1 MLNIFKNLYVKA
13 IDFITDR
20 LLSHRKNIKS
30 IKHNMQSNQK
40 FNIVKVEFNSI
51 WNQYNVTLMNQSDI
65 RNKEFISTLWNTLN
79 SISEW
84 TTCPRK
90 IMMVAF
96 LNPETG
102 KKFYIHKN
110 VAIVPETSASDYYEE
125 VKNILRNYWKIG
137 SISNKEDYS
146 IIIVEFHPYTEE
158 DNKNSSTIKKNK
170 SSTIK
175 NIFFIFIC
183 GIYFILNMLVLIHL
197 NNPIIQKGIYIYL
210 IIISL
215 LIIIKN
221 ILRLYL
227 LHKFYTDNK
236 KGKTLILSKALPNK
250 IRIFNFF
257 S

>member
-1 MLNIFKNLYVKA
+1 M
-13 IDFITDR
+13 
-20 LLSHRKNIKS
+20 
-30 IKHNMQSNQK
+30 
-40 FNIVKVEFNSI
+40 
-51 WNQYNVTLMNQSDI
+51 
-65 RNKEFISTLWNTLN
+65 ISST
-79 SISEW
+79 I
-84 TTCPRK
+84 
-90 IMMVAF
+90 
-96 LNPETG
+96 
-102 KKFYIHKN
+102 
-110 VAIVPETSASDYYEE
+110 
-125 VKNILRNYWKIG
+125 
-137 SISNKEDYS
+137 NKEDYT
-146 IIIVEFHPYTEE
+146 ILIVEFHPYTEE
-158 DNKNSSTIKKNK
+158 ENTNSSPIKKNK

-250 IRIFNFF
+250 IRIFLENEYFLSSDKDYF
-257 S
+257 YVLQSLAHKQIIFYLIILIIVIILFK

>member
-1 MLNIFKNLYVKA
+1 M
-13 IDFITDR
+13 
-20 LLSHRKNIKS
+20 
-30 IKHNMQSNQK
+30 
-40 FNIVKVEFNSI
+40 
-51 WNQYNVTLMNQSDI
+51 
-65 RNKEFISTLWNTLN
+65 
-79 SISEW
+79 
-84 TTCPRK
+84 
-90 IMMVAF
+90 
-96 LNPETG
+96 
-102 KKFYIHKN
+102 
-110 VAIVPETSASDYYEE
+110 
-125 VKNILRNYWKIG
+125 
-137 SISNKEDYS
+137 
-146 IIIVEFHPYTEE
+146 EFHPYTEE